1 MVTVQ
6 DLKLLP
12 DKPGVY
18 LMRDGSGKLIYVGK
32 AISLRNRV
40 RSYFQ
45 AGRNLGARIESMVKQ
60 VDRVE
65 FITTASEVEALV
77 LECNLIKKEHPK
89 YNVRLRDDKQYPWVK
104 ISMNERFPQVYITRK
119 LRADGAK
126 YYGPYTDVGAL
137 RATFKL
143 LRQLFPLRNCKWD
156 LDHEKVA
163 RPCLNFHIQR
173 CLAPCSGGISAEA
186 YRELI
191 DQVHLFL
198 QGHQEALLVDL
209 KTEMATAASQLEYE
223 LAARLRDRIAALEKV
238 LEKQKIVS
246 DSQDESD
253 IFGLAQD
260 DHGSMIQVFQVRT
273 GKLVGREYFL
283 VTSGNE
289 TSPQEVIESFLTQYY
304 DNAAYIPRSVFLPVS
319 LESEAAMKE
328 WLASQR
334 GAAVRIKLP
343 KQGTKLELIRMAAEN
358 ARNLLVQ
365 ERSREQQRFNYITEI
380 LSELQQELLLDKLPL
395 RIEGFDIS
403 NLQGQ
408 EAVASMVVFEN
419 GVPKGS
425 DYRRF
430 KIRTVVG
437 PNDFAML
444 QEAVRRRF
452 RKGLEERQNLATEKG
467 KFALFPDLLLIDG
480 GKGQLSAV
488 QEVMDELG
496 LAITTIGLAKQ
507 EEEIFLTGWE
517 EPLQLSRRSE
527 ALKLLQRVRDEAH
540 RFAVTYHKTLRDKQ
554 ITASGLDGIKGI
566 GQQKKK
572 LLIKQFGSVR
582 GIRAATVEEL
592 AKVPGITR
600 KLAEQIKEEL

>member
-1 MVTVQ
+1 
-6 DLKLLP
+6 
-12 DKPGVY
+12 
-18 LMRDGSGKLIYVGK
+18 MRDGSGKLIYVGK

-60 VDRVE
+60 VDRVDC
-65 FITTASEVEALV
+65 ITTASEVEALV
-77 LECNLIKKEHPK
+77 LECNLIKQEHPK

-173 CLAPCSGGISAEA
+173 CLAPCSGGISPEA

-198 QGHQEALLVDL
+198 QGHQDALLVDL
-209 KTEMATAASQLEYE
+209 KREMATAASQLEYE

-246 DSQDESD
+246 DSKDESD

-260 DHGSMIQVFQVRT
+260 DHGSMIQVFQVRA

-289 TSPQEVIESFLTQYY
+289 TSPQEVTESFLTQYY
-304 DNAAYIPRSVFLPVS
+304 DNAAYIPRAVYLPVS

-334 GAAVRIKLP
+334 GAAVSIKLP
-343 KQGTKLELIRMAAEN
+343 KQGAKLELIKMAAEN

-395 RIEGFDIS
+395 RIEGLDIS

-419 GVPKGS
+419 GAPKGS

-430 KIRTVVG
+430 KIRTVEG
-437 PNDFAML
+437 SNDYAML

-452 RKGLEERQNLATEKG
+452 NKGLEERQNLAAEKG

-480 GKGQLSAV
+480 GKGQLTAV
-488 QEVMDELG
+488 QEVIDELG
-496 LAITTIGLAKQ
+496 LRIATIGLAKQ

-517 EPLQLSRRSE
+517 EPLRLSRRSE
-527 ALKLLQRVRDEAH
+527 ALKLLQRVRDAGPSLCGH
-540 RFAVTYHKTLRDKQ
+540 L
-554 ITASGLDGIKGI
+554 S
-566 GQQKKK
+566 
-572 LLIKQFGSVR
+572 
-582 GIRAATVEEL
+582 
-592 AKVPGITR
+592 
-600 KLAEQIKEEL
+600 